1 MKESLISLL
10 KYLLFPLSVLYGA
23 IIFLRNKLYDI
34 GLLSSI
40 KFDAIPVI
48 NVGNLSVGGTGK
60 SPHIEYLIRQLA
72 GKYHT
77 ATLSRGY
84 GRSSRGFYV
93 ADDHS
98 DARKIGDEPLQFKK
112 KFDNVIVAVA
122 EDRVTAIPELLQRAP
137 FIECI
142 LLDDAFQHRS
152 VTPGKNILI
161 TTFDKPYTKDYIL
174 PFGRLRESRKA
185 AKRADVIIVSK
196 CPADLSE
203 ENKLKFLDNL
213 NPASNQDVYFT
224 TIIYDKAVPLFDVA
238 FEPNKDTSA
247 IVFSAIANA
256 EPFINKIKSD
266 CKDVHEL
273 SFRDH
278 YYFTDEDINELKA
291 SYDYLSNENKCIF
304 VTEKDA
310 TRLLLHEDLIKK
322 LRLPILVVPIQVSFL
337 FNEGDAFNGYLNDYV
352 YSYFTFIEKEENT
365 FQEEPYNDDNDEV
378 IYEEIV

>member
-1 MKESLISLL
+1 MKETLVSLL
-10 KYLLFPLSVLYGA
+10 KYLLFPLSILYGG

-34 GLLSSI
+34 GLLSAI

-72 GKYHT
+72 PKYHT

-84 GRSSRGFYV
+84 GRSSRGFYI
-93 ADDHS
+93 ADESS

-161 TTFDKPYTKDYIL
+161 TTFDKPYTRDYIL

-196 CPADLSE
+196 CPNDLSE
-203 ENKLKFLDNL
+203 SDKLIFLSEL
-213 NPASNQDVYFT
+213 NAAPNQDVYFT
-224 TIIYDKAVPLFDVA
+224 TIIYEQPTPLFDEH
-238 FEPNKDTSA
+238 FEPTKETSA

-256 EPFINKIKSD
+256 EPFINKIKNE

-278 YYFTDEDINELKA
+278 YYFTDEDINDLKA
-291 SYDYLSNENKCIF
+291 SFDYLSNKNKCIF

-322 LRLPILVVPIQVSFL
+322 FRLPILVVPIQVSFL
-337 FNEGDAFNGYLNDYV
+337 FNEGEAFNAYLNDYV
-352 YSYFTFIEKEENT
+352 YSYFTFIENNENT
-365 FQEEPYNDDNDEV
+365 LQEEQYDDDTDEV
-378 IYEEIV
+378 IYEEIL